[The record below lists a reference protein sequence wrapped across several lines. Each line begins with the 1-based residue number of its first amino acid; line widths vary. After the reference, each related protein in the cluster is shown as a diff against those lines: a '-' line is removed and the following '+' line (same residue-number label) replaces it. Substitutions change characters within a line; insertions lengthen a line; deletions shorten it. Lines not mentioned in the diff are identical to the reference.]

1 MFSGERTLLLRRAFI
16 GTSIAWSLLL
26 PLTALAAGREHDTAL
41 VYASAALVYAVG
53 GIVCHQLPE
62 RSFHLWSQQ
71 LPVCA
76 RCTGLYLG
84 AALAAL
90 ADVPRGIR
98 THTALALAARC
109 ARAMLFMT
117 AVPTI
122 VTLAHEWITGAM
134 PSNMI
139 RAVAAVP
146 LGAATALLVLA
157 AADNQVN

>member
-1 MFSGERTLLLRRAFI
+1 MFSGGRTLLLRRAFI

-26 PLTALAAGREHDTAL
+26 PLTAVAAGREHDTAL
-41 VYASAALVYAVG
+41 VYASAAVVYAVG
-53 GIVCHQLPE
+53 SIVCHQLPE

-76 RCTGLYLG
+76 RCTGLYMG
-84 AALAAL
+84 AAFAAL
-90 ADVPRGIR
+90 ADVSRRVRTRSLPRSAG
-98 THTALALAARC
+98 H
-109 ARAMLFMT
+109 ARALIVVA

-122 VTLAHEWITGAM
+122 VTLAYEWVTGAM

-146 LGAATALLVLA
+146 LGAATAILVLT